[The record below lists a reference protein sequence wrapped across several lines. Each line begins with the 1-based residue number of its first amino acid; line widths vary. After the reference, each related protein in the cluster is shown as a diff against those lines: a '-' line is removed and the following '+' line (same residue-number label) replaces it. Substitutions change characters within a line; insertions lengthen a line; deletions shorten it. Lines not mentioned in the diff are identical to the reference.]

1 MPPGGLAPR
10 LGGAAALGGAYVAT
24 RLRCVGAV
32 FGLLAHPCA
41 PLELGLTPI
50 AFAYEAFCEETAS
63 APWYDHHFLH
73 LYRATRPINYTKH
86 DREIKYM
93 ADYYA

>member
-1 MPPGGLAPR
+1 MRTPR
-10 LGGAAALGGAYVAT
+10 A
-24 RLRCVGAV
+24 
-32 FGLLAHPCA
+32 
-41 PLELGLTPI
+41 I

-63 APWYDHHFLH
+63 APWYDRHFLH
-73 LYRATRPINYTKH
+73 LNRATRPTNYTKH